1 MIAKLVSLWWLTL
14 HCPYSVTT
22 LIQANQVKEL
32 ETMIHKDN
40 TKYKLKAFALPVEGK
55 IN

>member
-1 MIAKLVSLWWLTL
+1 MVANIALSLQT
-14 HCPYSVTT
+14 VTT

-32 ETMIHKDN
+32 EKMIHKDN
-40 TKYKLKAFALPVEGK
+40 TKYKLKAFAPPVEGK